1 MTTSRRWSTKRSP
14 AQPSTSPQA
23 ETEMVRGAGLR
34 TCQTGAMQ
42 LTKHHGLGND
52 FLIALAD
59 ALPAD
64 APAMAEAACHRTRG
78 VGADGLIFGL
88 PGDAG
93 AGTDVTMV
101 LFNADGSRAEM
112 SGNGIR
118 CLAQAFVQHDD
129 RGTNRELSIGT
140 DAGIRTVSVESTA
153 DPTVVQARVDM
164 GPIGPGPNLE
174 DGEVAHYLRNHG
186 FADHF
191 FTADVGNPHLM
202 VGVNDVQLI
211 DVARNGSELSR
222 LAGGINVEFI
232 SATSVGIDMRVWE
245 RGVGVTEACG
255 TGACAAAQAAH
266 HWGLVGPVVSVSMPG
281 GDVVVKLGDTAVLT
295 GPSQYIATVDYG

>member
-1 MTTSRRWSTKRSP
+1 
-14 AQPSTSPQA
+14 
-23 ETEMVRGAGLR
+23 
-34 TCQTGAMQ
+34 MQ

-59 ALPAD
+59 ALPAGT
-64 APAMAEAACHRTRG
+64 PAMAESVCHRTRG

-101 LFNADGSRAEM
+101 LFNADGARAEM

-118 CLAQAFVQHDD
+118 CLAQAFVQHDN

-164 GPIGPGPNLE
+164 GPIGAGPNLE
-174 DGEVAHYLRNHG
+174 DGEVAHYLRIHG

-191 FTADVGNPHLM
+191 FTADVGNPHLV
-202 VGVNDVQLI
+202 VGVNDVQPI

-232 SATSVGIDMRVWE
+232 SANFSGIDMRVWE

-281 GDVVVKLGDTAVLT
+281 GDVVVNLGDTALLA